1 MALQLVIPI
10 NFLLL
15 LSSGLAEAAPI
26 AKPGCTSVCKNVR
39 IPYPFGIQSG
49 CYMDPWFEIVCNG
62 TGAFLK
68 KINMEVLEIALD
80 GRSSSAEKVRVK
92 GGSIISSNPNCT
104 SMRSGVMNLKGSP
117 FTFSYN
123 NYFVSFGCNVTAT
136 IADTDQQVVG
146 CKSLCNTSLINGA
159 RNSSSGF
166 NHCIGL
172 IPDGL
177 QVFNVEFAST
187 DNKVLGGCN
196 YAYLSESSRPE
207 IKSINTMEKLGF
219 APVLLD
225 WQIYNWTNGW
235 RVMLDSFN
243 NRRDFRCYISYSTSS
258 SIYYYSDFDAKSF
271 HNTISKHYDEISSL
285 ICNCAWGYEG
295 NPYLSAGCED
305 INECEDPKLNHC
317 PNKWDCQNAKGGYSC
332 NKKKMI
338 IIGFGASLG
347 GLSLVV
353 SIWWLYKVI
362 KRRSEIKLKKKFFKR
377 NGGLL
382 LQQQLSSSEHN
393 VQNTKLFSSKELD
406 TATDQFNESRILGK
420 GGQGTVYKGMLTDG
434 RIVAIKKCNI
444 VDEGNLEQFI
454 NEIIILSQINHR
466 NVVKLLGCCL
476 ETEVP
481 LLVYEFIPNGT
492 LSQYLHEEIEEFPL
506 TWNMRLRIAIEVAG
520 ALSYLHSAA
529 SLPIYHRDIKSTN
542 ILLDDKYRAKVAD
555 FGTSRTVAIDQTH
568 LTTLVYGTFGY
579 LDPEYFQTSQ
589 FTEKSDVY
597 SFGVVLVELLTRE
610 KPVSL
615 VRTQERRSLAT
626 YFILSME
633 EGFLFDILDA
643 GVKNEGDIQEIMV
656 VADLAKR
663 CLELNGKRRPTM
675 REVTK
680 ELEGV
685 RKTFN
690 GQENCE
696 TI

>member
-1 MALQLVIPI
+1 M
-10 NFLLL
+10 
-15 LSSGLAEAAPI
+15 
-26 AKPGCTSVCKNVR
+26 
-39 IPYPFGIQSG
+39 
-49 CYMDPWFEIVCNG
+49 
-62 TGAFLK
+62 
-68 KINMEVLEIALD
+68 
-80 GRSSSAEKVRVK
+80 
-92 GGSIISSNPNCT
+92 
-104 SMRSGVMNLKGSP
+104 
-117 FTFSYN
+117 
-123 NYFVSFGCNVTAT
+123 
-136 IADTDQQVVG
+136 
-146 CKSLCNTSLINGA
+146 
-159 RNSSSGF
+159 
-166 NHCIGL
+166 
-172 IPDGL
+172 
-177 QVFNVEFAST
+177 
-187 DNKVLGGCN
+187 
-196 YAYLSESSRPE
+196 
-207 IKSINTMEKLGF
+207 
-219 APVLLD
+219 
-225 WQIYNWTNGW
+225 
-235 RVMLDSFN
+235 
-243 NRRDFRCYISYSTSS
+243 
-258 SIYYYSDFDAKSF
+258 
-271 HNTISKHYDEISSL
+271 
-285 ICNCAWGYEG
+285 
-295 NPYLSAGCED
+295 
-305 INECEDPKLNHC
+305 
-317 PNKWDCQNAKGGYSC
+317 
-332 NKKKMI
+332 
-338 IIGFGASLG
+338 
-347 GLSLVV
+347 
-353 SIWWLYKVI
+353 I

-393 VQNTKLFSSKELD
+393 VQNTKLFNSKELD

-506 TWNMRLRIAIEVAG
+506 TWDMRLRIAIEVAG

-555 FGTSRTVAIDQTH
+555 FGTSRTMAIDQTH

-597 SFGVVLVELLTRE
+597 SFGVVLTELLTGE

-615 VRTQERRSLAT
+615 VRTQEHRSLAT

-685 RKTFN
+685 LKTFN
-690 GQENCE
+690 GQENRE
-696 TI
+696 KN